1 MEIKPNEQMKAKT
14 GTDRWKHKHIKE
26 VKLNDIRNIKSNIYE
41 EFLIHKTVL

>member
-26 VKLNDIRNIKSNIYE
+26 VKFKRAYAIFKVISTS
-41 EFLIHKTVL
+41 F